1 MSYLNSNN
9 TCHASVAHF
18 ALHAHPGG
26 FFFILVDKHAKIKIY
41 KGNGGEN
48 MAVSLNERP
57 ILKGAAAEKF
67 LCRHNELEKKAQ
79 ERAEKVRR
87 VMARRSGVKA
97 GQVQSEGMV
106 K

>member
-1 MSYLNSNN
+1 
-9 TCHASVAHF
+9 
-18 ALHAHPGG
+18 
-26 FFFILVDKHAKIKIY
+26 
-41 KGNGGEN
+41 

-57 ILKGAAAEKF
+57 ILKGVAAEKF
-67 LCRHNELEKKAQ
+67 LRRHSELEKKAQ

-87 VMARRSGVKA
+87 VMARRSGLKA

>member
-1 MSYLNSNN
+1 
-9 TCHASVAHF
+9 
-18 ALHAHPGG
+18 
-26 FFFILVDKHAKIKIY
+26 
-41 KGNGGEN
+41 